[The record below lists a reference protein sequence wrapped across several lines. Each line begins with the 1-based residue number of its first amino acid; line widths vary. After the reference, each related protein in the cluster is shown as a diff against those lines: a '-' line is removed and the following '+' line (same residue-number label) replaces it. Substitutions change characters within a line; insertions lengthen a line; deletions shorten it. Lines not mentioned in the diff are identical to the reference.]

1 MDKGCTRKECTSKV
15 DVASSSLNAA
25 SCSLGV
31 AGEEAEG
38 DLGEEEEAKEED
50 SHNPQHQVSVHW
62 FHVNLFLYL
71 AHYYVLQ
78 LIGYYI
84 W

>member
-15 DVASSSLNAA
+15 DVASSSLNAASCSLGVAGEEDAA

-50 SHNPQHQVSVHW
+50 SHNPQHQVSVH
-62 FHVNLFLYL
+62 
-71 AHYYVLQ
+71 
-78 LIGYYI
+78 
-84 W
+84 